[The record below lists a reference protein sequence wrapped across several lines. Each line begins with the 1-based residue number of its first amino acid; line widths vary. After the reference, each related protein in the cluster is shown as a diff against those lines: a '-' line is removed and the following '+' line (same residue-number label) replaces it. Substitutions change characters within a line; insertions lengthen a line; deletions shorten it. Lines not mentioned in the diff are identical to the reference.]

1 VRDRLSAR
9 IALAFAAVALVTL
22 VGVGATLFVAL
33 RGLNA
38 DAATS
43 ALAQTSQPLIF
54 QLRAAT
60 LAGDLR
66 QLLAN
71 LRAQVADDGVSV
83 DLVTADGA
91 VVDLDG
97 GAAPVSRFPV
107 NATATRGQVDQ
118 GSIVGSDG
126 TAYLYASTTLRGP
139 NATGPRAIVLFQPD
153 TSGAAAIRDLTRTL
167 PIVVLLLLVAGAPIA
182 YVLARSV
189 TGPLHRL
196 ARATADLPTA
206 DLHPLPLEG
215 PTEVRELTDRFN
227 AMAAELAAT
236 REREA
241 RLLADLRHDL
251 RTPLTVIGGFA
262 AALADGTAVGD
273 DADRAARAIGEEAAR
288 LERLVA
294 ELEALERLRG
304 GAAALRPER
313 LVAGA
318 ILDETVDRFAA
329 TAAAA
334 GMELSHVADPSA
346 GTDGAAAGSSGAA
359 DGVTFA
365 ADRLAVE
372 RILGNLVGN
381 ALAAAGRPGGHIW
394 LAARSVVRIGP
405 DGRPGVALSVTDD
418 GPGFPPGDVE
428 RAFQRFYRGD
438 PSRTG
443 PGTGLGLAIV
453 RELAR
458 AHGGDAIAENVAP
471 HGARISVLLPVTPAP
486 PAVF

>member
-1 VRDRLSAR
+1 MLHRLSAR
-9 IALAFAAVALVTL
+9 IAFAFAAVALIAV

-33 RGLNA
+33 RGLHA

-43 ALAQTSQPLIF
+43 ALAQTSQPLVF

-66 QLLAN
+66 TLLAN
-71 LRAQVADDGVSV
+71 LRAQVATDGVSV
-83 DLVTADGA
+83 DLVTADGQ
-91 VVDLDG
+91 VVDLG
-97 GAAPVSRFPV
+97 GDPAPVARFPPSV
-107 NATATRGQVDQ
+107 TSTRGDVDT
-118 GSIVGSDG
+118 GSVAGSDG
-126 TAYLYASTTLRGP
+126 KTYLFASTTLRGP
-139 NATGPRAIVLFQPD
+139 NAVGPRAIVLFQAD
-153 TSGAAAIRDLTRTL
+153 TAGAEAIRDLTRTL
-167 PIVVLLLLVAGAPIA
+167 PLVVLLLLVAGAPIA
-182 YVLARSV
+182 FVLARSV
-189 TGPLHRL
+189 TGPLRRL
-196 ARATADLPTA
+196 ASATADLPTA

-227 AMAAELAAT
+227 AMAGELAAT
-236 REREA
+236 RQREA

-273 DADRAARAIGEEAAR
+273 DAARAARAIGEEAAR

-294 ELEALERLRG
+294 ELEALERLRD
-304 GAAALRPER
+304 GAAGLRPER
-313 LVAGA
+313 LEAGA
-318 ILDETVDRFAA
+318 ILDETVARFAA

-334 GMELSHVADPSA
+334 GVELHRVPSA
-346 GTDGAAAGSSGAA
+346 GAAGTSTGPPA
-359 DGVTFA
+359 DLVFA

-381 ALAAAGRPGGHIW
+381 ALTAAGHPGGHIW
-394 LAARSVVRIGP
+394 LAAQAVGRVGQEGRS
-405 DGRPGVALSVTDD
+405 GVALSVTDD
-418 GPGFPPGDVE
+418 GPGFPPGDLE

-458 AHGGDAIAENVAP
+458 AHGGEAIAENVAP
-471 HGARISVLLPVTPAP
+471 HGARISVVLPATPMLSST
-486 PAVF
+486 